1 METALKRLESATNFA
16 TLGNTEDI
24 KKDTKTL
31 IVTTGRVDIT
41 TQRIDLATQDIHS
54 SVKEGFLQVTE
65 LQTQLADNFAKMMQT
80 QKEEAAVC
88 SLISVWIHDI
98 DYAYIF

>member
-16 TLGNTEDI
+16 TLGNTEEI
-24 KKDTKTL
+24 KKDTKTV
-31 IVTTGRVDIT
+31 IVTTERVDIT

-65 LQTQLADNFAKMMQT
+65 LQTQLAENFAKMMEA
-80 QKEEAAVC
+80 QKKEATVC
-88 SLISVWIHDI
+88 FSLHSPLSIQF
-98 DYAYIF
+98 AYSS